1 MKKLKFIVILG
12 CLWLTV
18 YSVLSLTGC
27 SKKETKTT
35 EKTFNVQIQTV
46 EKRQLR
52 PFIEA
57 TGTLTPFE
65 EVFISAEVEGV
76 LKSVKV
82 DEGTAVS
89 KGMLL
94 AVIDDTDYSHE
105 VKKDE
110 ALLKQVEATLANTK
124 LEFKRKEALF
134 KEELVT
140 QQQFDDVST
149 RLSLADAEIDRA
161 KASLSLA
168 RQKLN
173 KTKIYSPLACVVKEK
188 KVSVGDFV
196 KNGTQLFVIIQSNPL
211 KLHFAVPEKDVS
223 RLKTGQDV
231 MLKVDAF
238 PDRDFKGKVNIVYPS
253 LEEKTRT
260 LQIEALVPN
269 SDGILKPGFFAKVI
283 LYTGG
288 EKATVVVPVTSL
300 LYEAEKVRVFVVEGD
315 DRAKERLVKIG
326 SKYGETME
334 IIEGVKEGESVVVA
348 GQQALSEGARV
359 AVLAAPASS
368 ESAPIPSVTKDR
380 NQQIETKSKDNP
392 TGGRK

>member
-12 CLWLTV
+12 CFWLITA
-18 YSVLSLTGC
+18 SLLLLTGC
-27 SKKETKTT
+27 SKKETKTV
-35 EKTFNVQIQTV
+35 EKTFNVQIQSV
-46 EKRQLR
+46 EKMQLR

-57 TGTLTPFE
+57 AGTLTPFE
-65 EVFISAEVEGV
+65 EVFISAEVEGI
-76 LKSVKV
+76 LKTVKV
-82 DEGTAVS
+82 DEGTIVS

-94 AVIDDTDYSHE
+94 AAIDDTDYNHE

-124 LEFKRKEALF
+124 LEFKRKETLF

-168 RQKLN
+168 RQKLG

-188 KVSVGDFV
+188 KVSAGDFV
-196 KNGTQLFVIIQSNPL
+196 KNGTQLFVIIQPNPL
-211 KLHFAVPEKDVS
+211 KLHFAVPEKDVG

-231 MLKVDAF
+231 IFKVDAF
-238 PDRDFKGKVNIVYPS
+238 PEKDFKGKVNIVYPS

-260 LQIEALVPN
+260 LQVEALVPN
-269 SDGILKPGFFAKVI
+269 PDGILKPGLFAKVI

-300 LYEAEKVRVFVVEGD
+300 LYEAELVRVFVVEGD
-315 DRAKERLVKIG
+315 RAKERSVKID
-326 SKYGETME
+326 SKYGEAME
-334 IIEGVKEGESVVVA
+334 IVEGVKEGERVVVA
-348 GQQALSEGARV
+348 GQQALSEGVKV
-359 AVLAAPASS
+359 AVLTVPASS
-368 ESAPIPSVTKDR
+368 KPGAIR
-380 NQQIETKSKDNP
+380 Q
-392 TGGRK
+392 